1 MVRLPYPVTHIF
13 CLNLSRFPHMFQRAG
28 TILFIF
34 NSKATER
41 LSFWDFFFWLQLQKQ
56 YLMFPLNKAYLGI
69 SSSLQLKIFII
80 HTLYTQYPTL
90 CCWLSNLS
98 FITISLL
105 LLLLLLL
112 IMLSSLLLLQQ
123 IYQHSPNS
131 MTNRHLQSKKSI
143 FAGIQS
149 YHKVKLLEISL
160 FMYPH
165 KIKIK
170 VMSFILMRIWF
181 ENKSHK
187 QELCPDPLCAQR
199 R

>member
-1 MVRLPYPVTHIF
+1 
-13 CLNLSRFPHMFQRAG
+13 MFQRAG
-28 TILFIF
+28 IILFIF

>member
-1 MVRLPYPVTHIF
+1 MRSFFCYVTVTETTFNVSIKYSIPWDILIFVIKDIHYPYPSTPNTLHYAADYQI
-13 CLNLSRFPHMFQRAG
+13 C
-28 TILFIF
+28 IL
-34 NSKATER
+34 
-41 LSFWDFFFWLQLQKQ
+41 
-56 YLMFPLNKAYLGI
+56 
-69 SSSLQLKIFII
+69 
-80 HTLYTQYPTL
+80 
-90 CCWLSNLS
+90 
-98 FITISLL
+98 SLL
-105 LLLLLLL
+105 VYFFLLLLLL
-112 IMLSSLLLLQQ
+112 IILSSLLLFQQ

-149 YHKVKLLEISL
+149 YHKVKLLDISL
-160 FMYPH
+160 FMYH